1 MKNHLWALREETKC
15 WKVFNALKLQC
26 FSIIRDLFSNAYKI
40 LWSSLFKR
48 VFLSAYNLGQN
59 ICRLFQFLTQ
69 SVFTTSKAELDYY
82 QHRVNV
88 RVASRVAERFKS

>member
-40 LWSSLFKR
+40 L
-48 VFLSAYNLGQN
+48 
-59 ICRLFQFLTQ
+59 
-69 SVFTTSKAELDYY
+69 
-82 QHRVNV
+82 
-88 RVASRVAERFKS
+88 